1 MRPGVRRSAVLRVRT
16 GPSVRQARTQLS
28 QRDGDGTGRDG
39 TGRDGTGTGTGTG
52 LPEGAFLGGAE
63 QLLEPFLRR
72 SEQLV
77 HLRWLHA
84 DGGGP

>member
-16 GPSVRQARTQLS
+16 GPSVRQALNS
-28 QRDGDGTGRDG
+28 VS
-39 TGRDGTGTGTGTG
+39 GTG

-63 QLLEPFLRR
+63 QLLEPFLRW

-84 DGGGP
+84 EGGP